1 MTAPVLGIAGWK
13 NAGKTTMVERLVAE
27 LVSRGL
33 RVATVKHAHHEF
45 DIDVPGTDSHRHRM
59 AGAREVAIVSGRR
72 WAILHE
78 LRDEEEPPLEAIVE
92 RLSNADIIIVEG
104 WKRGPHPKIELR
116 RKNAGEGPAL
126 ADIDASIIAIAS
138 DYEITRGKL
147 PVFDLNDSKSIADF
161 VISTFDLG

>member
-59 AGAREVAIVSGRR
+59 AGAQEVAIVSGRR
-72 WAILHE
+72 WAIMHE
-78 LRDEEEPPLEAIVE
+78 LRDEEEPPLEAILE
-92 RLSNADIIIVEG
+92 RLSDADIVIVEG

-116 RKNAGEGPAL
+116 RANSGDGSPL
-126 ADIDASIIAIAS
+126 ADTDASIVAIAS
-138 DYEITRGKL
+138 DCEITPGKL